1 MLGKTLE
8 KKNLLK
14 KMYKI
19 NLLKRL
25 MIFRLL
31 ILVSSLKTLTMEK
44 KIGKTEKRHLIM
56 LNNTPESDKLR
67 TDNLA
72 ARLKEGTLANK
83 HNFA

>member
-25 MIFRLL
+25 MIFR
-31 ILVSSLKTLTMEK
+31 LVSSLKTLTMEK

-72 ARLKEGTLANK
+72 ARLKEGNLANK
-83 HNFA
+83 NNFA